1 MLFLDVE
8 VKRKSIA
15 YGFLAILF
23 AIFISS
29 FCFKFGIQPIYHLYS
44 PNIGRF
50 SSYEELEKFL
60 KVNLSFSSNFSSRY
74 LLEFSRGS
82 EISILSE
89 GKIAPAHST
98 TNVQVA
104 GVDEADIVKTDGEY
118 LYIVSGDNVYIV
130 RGYPPNKIGIVSKL
144 SLNRTY
150 NLQIYVSG
158 DRLIVLSCVKPQ
170 FSTYKNLIIPI
181 SNRIETVVF
190 IYDISNRGNPLLKR
204 SLVFNGTILSSRMI
218 DNHVYIVL
226 NNPALEFV
234 DGGFRILIPKI
245 SINGFTKVVEAN
257 RIWYVNSSDVFY
269 YFTTVVSINVFND
282 FEDPSYEVFLV
293 GATSCMYVSRGN
305 LYLTIPNTRL
315 WIKPSISS
323 NKHETF
329 IYRVELKGSE
339 ISLKAKGTVQGYVLN
354 QFSMDEYNGFLR
366 VATTSWEDSTSKNNV
381 FILDMNLNVVGKLLD
396 LAPGERIYSA
406 RFMGDRCYL
415 VTFRQVDPFF
425 VIDLSDPRNPRVLGF
440 LKIPGF
446 SSYLHP
452 YDENHIIGVGMEDGR
467 VKLSLFDVSNVAKP
481 IELSKYIVNGG
492 WSSTLV
498 LQDHKAFL
506 FDKSMKL
513 LAIPISISILDAV
526 KGGYVKGY
534 WQGLYVFQLD
544 LENGFILKGKITHQ
558 NNVYDWDS
566 KYFVKR
572 ALYIGDFLYT
582 VSDGKIVINNLS
594 DLKIVGELLLTKS

>member
-1 MLFLDVE
+1 MLILDVE
-8 VKRKSIA
+8 VKRKSII
-15 YGFLAILF
+15 YGFLAFLF
-23 AIFISS
+23 AILISG
-29 FCFKFGIQPIYHLYS
+29 FCFKFGIQPIYNLYS
-44 PNIGRF
+44 PDICRF

-74 LLEFSRGS
+74 LIEFSRGG

-89 GKIAPAHST
+89 GKIVPAHST

-118 LYIVSGDNVYIV
+118 LYIVSDGNIYIV
-130 RGYPPNKIGIVSKL
+130 RGYPPNKIEVISKL
-144 SLNRTY
+144 SFNRTY

-158 DRLIVLSCVKPQ
+158 NRLIVLGCIKPQ
-170 FSTYKNLIIPI
+170 YIIYKSLIMPIP
-181 SNRIETVVF
+181 NRIESMVF
-190 IYDISNRGNPLLKR
+190 IYDISDRGNPILKR

-218 DNHVYIVL
+218 NDYVYIVL

-269 YFTTVVSINVFND
+269 YFTMVGSINVFND

-293 GATSCMYVSRGN
+293 GATSCIYVSHDN
-305 LYLTIPNTRL
+305 LYLTIPNTKL
-315 WIKPSISS
+315 WIKSLNPF

-329 IYRVELKGSE
+329 IYRIELKGGR
-339 ISLKAKGTVQGYVLN
+339 ISLKAKGIVQGYVLN

-366 VATTSWEDSTSKNNV
+366 VATTTWEDSTSKNNV
-381 FILDMNLNVVGKLLD
+381 FVLDMNLNVIGRLLD

-425 VIDLSDPRNPRVLGF
+425 VVDLSDPRNPKVLGF

-452 YDENHIIGVGMEDGR
+452 YDENHIIGIGMEDGK
-467 VKLSLFDVSNVAKP
+467 VKLSLFDVSNAAKP
-481 IELSKYIVNGG
+481 VELSKYVFEGES
-492 WSSTLV
+492 SSTLV

-513 LAIPISISILDAV
+513 LALPVSISFINGS
-526 KGGYVKGY
+526 KGGYVRSY

-544 LENGFILKGKITHQ
+544 LEAGFILRGRITHQ
-558 NNVYDWDS
+558 NNVYDLSS

-572 ALYIGDFLYT
+572 ALYIGEFLYT
-582 VSDGKIVINNLS
+582 ISDGKVAVNNLS
-594 DLKIVGELLLTKS
+594 DLKVVGELFLI

>member
-1 MLFLDVE
+1 MLILDVE
-8 VKRKSIA
+8 VKRKSII
-15 YGFLAILF
+15 YGFLAFLF
-23 AIFISS
+23 AILISG
-29 FCFKFGIQPIYHLYS
+29 FCFKFGIQPIYNLYS
-44 PNIGRF
+44 PDICRF

-74 LLEFSRGS
+74 LIEFSRGG

-89 GKIAPAHST
+89 GKIVPAHST

-118 LYIVSGDNVYIV
+118 LYIVSDGNIYIV
-130 RGYPPNKIGIVSKL
+130 RGYPPNKIEIISKL
-144 SLNRTY
+144 SFNRTY

-158 DRLIVLSCVKPQ
+158 NRLIVLGCIKPQ
-170 FSTYKNLIIPI
+170 YIIYKSLIMPIP
-181 SNRIETVVF
+181 NRIESMVF
-190 IYDISNRGNPLLKR
+190 IYDISDRGNPILKR

-218 DNHVYIVL
+218 NDYVYIVL

-269 YFTTVVSINVFND
+269 YFTMVGSINVFND

-293 GATSCMYVSRGN
+293 GATSCIYVSHDN
-305 LYLTIPNTRL
+305 LYLTIPNTKL
-315 WIKPSISS
+315 WIKSLNPF

-329 IYRVELKGSE
+329 IYRIELKGSR
-339 ISLKAKGTVQGYVLN
+339 ISLKAKGIVQGYVLN

-366 VATTSWEDSTSKNNV
+366 VATTTWEDSTSKNNV
-381 FILDMNLNVVGKLLD
+381 FVLDMNLNVIGRLLD

-425 VIDLSDPRNPRVLGF
+425 VVDLSDPRNPKVLGF

-452 YDENHIIGVGMEDGR
+452 YDENHVIGIGMEDGK

-481 IELSKYIVNGG
+481 VELSKYVFEGES
-492 WSSTLV
+492 SSTLV

-513 LAIPISISILDAV
+513 LALPVSISFINGS
-526 KGGYVKGY
+526 KGGYVRSY
-534 WQGLYVFQLD
+534 WQGLCVFQLD
-544 LENGFILKGKITHQ
+544 LEAGFILRGRITHQ
-558 NNVYDWDS
+558 NNVYDLS
-566 KYFVKR
+566 GKYFVKR
-572 ALYIGDFLYT
+572 ALYIGEFLYT
-582 VSDGKIVINNLS
+582 ISDGKVAVNNLS
-594 DLKIVGELLLTKS
+594 DLKVVGELFLI